1 MKSAPFTF
9 LPAIFLIWSLSNFS
23 FAQLT
28 TDSAKPILST
38 SFEPILAYNKPTYK
52 NADGDYINNVNTKA
66 LRHFTTTYEKASEIR
81 WAKLAGG
88 FRVHFVN
95 EGIDTRIYYNE
106 KGAPESTVRYYFE
119 KDMPSEIRHIIKTTY
134 YDFSIFCVTEITT
147 AGKTAYLVKIE
158 DRTCWKTV
166 KVVEQETE
174 ITEEYSKS

>member
-1 MKSAPFTF
+1 MKSAIFTF
-9 LPAIFLIWSLSNFS
+9 LLTVLLIWNLSNIS
-23 FAQLT
+23 FAQRAL
-28 TDSAKPILST
+28 DSAKPKLST
-38 SFEPILAYNKPTYK
+38 SFELTWANNKSRDK

-95 EGIDTRIYYNE
+95 EGIDSRIYYNE

-119 KDMPSEIRHIIKTTY
+119 KDMPREIRHIIKTTY

-166 KVVEQETE
+166 KVVDRETE